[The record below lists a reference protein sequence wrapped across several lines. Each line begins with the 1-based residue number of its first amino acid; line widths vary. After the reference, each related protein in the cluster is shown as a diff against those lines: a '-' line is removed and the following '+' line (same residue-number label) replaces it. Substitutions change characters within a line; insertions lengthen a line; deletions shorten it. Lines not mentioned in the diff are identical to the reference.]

1 MTGRL
6 AGRVVIV
13 TGGAHGIGR
22 TYCEGLAREG
32 ARVVVA
38 DVDGAAATAVA
49 DALCASG
56 LEALAIGTDVSDEAS
71 AVAMAER
78 TLERFGRIDV
88 LVNNAA
94 IFSTIPIR
102 RVPIEEITLAEWEQV
117 MAVNLRGVFLA
128 SRAVLPA
135 MKRQRAGKIINIA
148 SATAFSGSPTRI
160 HYVASKGGVLAFT
173 RTLAR
178 EVGPYGITVNAL
190 APGATL
196 SEEHPTDDDLR
207 RHERRVQGQALRRV
221 ETPAD
226 LVGTLLYL
234 ASSDSDFMTGQA
246 LVVDGGLVMH

>member
-13 TGGAHGIGR
+13 TGSGHGIGR
-22 TYCEGLAREG
+22 AYCEGLAREG

-38 DVDGAAATAVA
+38 DVDGATAVA
-49 DALCASG
+49 DALRASG
-56 LEALAIGTDVSDEAS
+56 AEALALATDVSDEAS
-71 AVAMAER
+71 TPAMAER
-78 TLERFGRIDV
+78 TLARFGRIDV

-102 RVPIEEITLAEWEQV
+102 RVPIEEVTLAEWEQV

>member
-13 TGGAHGIGR
+13 TGGGHGIGR
-22 TYCEGLAREG
+22 AYCEGLAREG

-49 DALCASG
+49 DALRASG
-56 LEALAIGTDVSDEAS
+56 AEALALATDVSDEAS

-78 TLERFGRIDV
+78 TLARFGRIDV

-102 RVPIEEITLAEWEQV
+102 RVPIEEVTLAEWEQV

-135 MKRQRAGKIINIA
+135 MKRQGAGKIINIA